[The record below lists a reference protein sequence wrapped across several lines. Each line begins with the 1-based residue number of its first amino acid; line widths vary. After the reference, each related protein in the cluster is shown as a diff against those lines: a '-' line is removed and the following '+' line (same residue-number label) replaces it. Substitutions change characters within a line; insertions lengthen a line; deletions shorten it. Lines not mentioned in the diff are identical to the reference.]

1 MNGGGIVLCAVGENG
16 KLAKRILDEYMQ
28 GFIKRNHTLHVFSA
42 HLHMDE
48 ALYSRNRSLEEKFNL
63 KLEVFEE
70 AIEFF
75 IIPKTFAR

>member
-1 MNGGGIVLCAVGENG
+1 
-16 KLAKRILDEYMQ
+16 
-28 GFIKRNHTLHVFSA
+28 
-42 HLHMDE
+42 MDE